1 MSTGCLVSLLPVTCA
16 GDTLNWARDIEDM
29 RGLSLWLEQWA
40 KAGAG
45 PTFRVNDVSEYVK
58 NFNWVSNWIDKYFL
72 IKFLDQIAIL
82 IATIFLTFFLFKKI
96 KLKKKFSLNKKIF
109 YFYLIVVIIFY
120 LVFRTSNS

>member
-1 MSTGCLVSLLPVTCA
+1 
-16 GDTLNWARDIEDM
+16 M
-29 RGLSLWLEQWA
+29 RGLSLLLEQWA

-96 KLKKKFSLNKKIF
+96 KLKKFSLNKKIF

-120 LVFRTSNS
+120 FQNIQLLDMEGTL